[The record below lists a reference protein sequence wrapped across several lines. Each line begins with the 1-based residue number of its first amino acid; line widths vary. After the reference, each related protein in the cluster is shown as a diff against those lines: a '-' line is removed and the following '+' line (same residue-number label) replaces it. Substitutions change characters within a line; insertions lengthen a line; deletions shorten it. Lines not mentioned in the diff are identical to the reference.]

1 MEDVDIMANSQTESV
16 LAALDRG
23 GADDKVRDRVS
34 AALLRALTSVI
45 KELGEIKSN
54 LWQPEELR
62 KFIDERHERRCQ
74 DCPAKKLADAQSAVQ
89 LLQAQ
94 QAAQAA
100 QAAKPAA
107 QAAKPAAQ
115 TAKPE
120 GGFQWVVYLMGNN
133 SFQFFVLLLFLI
145 GAFIYL
151 TTGRGGVDAATDSV
165 RTVIR
170 GGVK

>member
-1 MEDVDIMANSQTESV
+1 MEDVDIIANSQTESV

-23 GADDKVRDRVS
+23 GADDKIRDRVS

-45 KELGEIKSN
+45 KELSEIKSN
-54 LWQPEELR
+54 LWQPDELR
-62 KFIDERHERRCQ
+62 KLIDERHDRRCQ
-74 DCPAKKLADAQSAVQ
+74 DCPAKKWADTQSTVQ

-100 QAAKPAA
+100 KPAA
-107 QAAKPAAQ
+107 QASKPAVPA
-115 TAKPE
+115 AKPE
-120 GGFQWVVYLMGNN
+120 GGFQWVVYLMGNS

-145 GAFIYL
+145 GAFVYL